1 MSTCYTK
8 WQPTQYFPQL
18 VMTAFLSPTYLLAT
32 IPGFGISHLSPDCLC
47 DPYFNP
53 EISLEPQLYP
63 QGALIS
69 TLKSLGVRWEGL
81 SALSKPPNIT
91 ENCCFLGILAFP
103 HLFKNTQHHFEGP
116 LGTQNTSWAGRVL
129 ILVNIVY

>member
-18 VMTAFLSPTYLLAT
+18 VMAAFLSPTYLLAT
-32 IPGFGISHLSPDCLC
+32 IPGFGISHLPPDCLC

-69 TLKSLGVRWEGL
+69 TLKSLSVRVGRVFQL
-81 SALSKPPNIT
+81 SANPLISQKIAASLEFWLSPI
-91 ENCCFLGILAFP
+91 FLKIRSIILRALWELKIP
-103 HLFKNTQHHFEGP
+103 
-116 LGTQNTSWAGRVL
+116 AGLAVA
-129 ILVNIVY
+129 